1 MMAADVPSIANRPI
15 DMVFTAKVE
24 YGNGLSYPR
33 QTVISIDGRKQCVR
47 WFDTG
52 ADKWSDWQY
61 YNSTTGS
68 GIKYLDIDF
77 LKPVFSDLGGA
88 GTVFTF
94 DSPISDHPELVG
106 KTLLSVSFYHWSSN
120 IKGIFSVGF
129 DRRFQGISILSTS
142 PVTPDYIRVRV
153 VYV

>member
-1 MMAADVPSIANRPI
+1 MEENNA
-15 DMVFTAKVE
+15 
-24 YGNGLSYPR
+24 
-33 QTVISIDGRKQCVR
+33 
-47 WFDTG
+47 
-52 ADKWSDWQY
+52 
-61 YNSTTGS
+61 
-68 GIKYLDIDF
+68 
-77 LKPVFSDLGGA
+77 LGGA

-106 KTLLSVSFYHWSSN
+106 KTLLSMSFYHWSSN